1 MFVAPG
7 ASLDFL
13 VAQIAHGSFDSLGGY
28 VLEEVIA
35 RRLLHA
41 EDAHDVAA
49 EVGGYDGSSAETRL
63 ARALSWVFSGY
74 VLPRSSTADSDS
86 PEFAGLCGELQAW
99 QVAAS
104 FDDIGIAVEAKR
116 AALLKKAAKLVNAS
130 FRACADMG
138 ACFAQSCGQGCR
150 AAEEHTWLV
159 REAAI
164 GDPRYGTLFLGNLSI
179 EAGQLLG
186 GREAPKRET
195 SRSLSTLL
203 LLRWT
208 MPFPLARHLG
218 SARAQGLKD

>member
-28 VLEEVIA
+28 VGTGFLAEAWSRAKSLDEDEESLDQDDARAVAVLEEVIA

-104 FDDIGIAVEAKR
+104 FDDFGIAVEAKR

-130 FRACADMG
+130 FRAGADMG

-150 AAEEHTWLV
+150 GAEEHTWLV

-179 EAGQLLG
+179 EAG
-186 GREAPKRET
+186 
-195 SRSLSTLL
+195 
-203 LLRWT
+203 
-208 MPFPLARHLG
+208 
-218 SARAQGLKD
+218 